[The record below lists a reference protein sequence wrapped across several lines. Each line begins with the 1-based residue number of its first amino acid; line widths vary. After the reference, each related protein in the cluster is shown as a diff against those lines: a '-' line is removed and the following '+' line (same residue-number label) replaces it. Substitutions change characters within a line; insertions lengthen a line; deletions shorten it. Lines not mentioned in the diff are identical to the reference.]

1 MNQPL
6 EPKAEYQRR
15 LAARQETVRRLD
27 AQDAL
32 FANLRLVVFLAAL
45 ALIAAAIWGD
55 ARLWVWL
62 ALPVLTFVGLV
73 VRHDRVIRARAR
85 ARTAAAFYGHGLA
98 RMDDRWAG
106 LGLSGEGLAPA
117 DHLCAPDLDL
127 VGRGSLFELMCLA
140 RTRAGQQTLAGWLCE
155 PADADEIR
163 ARQNAVDELRLRVDL
178 REDLAQFGQGL
189 REGVHPEVLAAW
201 ATAPQAFPVVR
212 ARAIAALLGAA
223 LVASFAMLLLGLATL
238 PFVVAV
244 AAAWALTRPLY
255 KGVRNAIAAID
266 EPKREL
272 AVLAMVLARLER
284 ETVASARLKAL
295 MARITSQGESASAC
309 IARLHRLATWHE
321 ARNNQLFMPVAA
333 LLLWDIQFA
342 CAFETWRK
350 RHGQHVSDWLQAV
363 GELEALC
370 SMSAY
375 AYEHPRD
382 PFPEIVEEG
391 PLFHG
396 DELGHPL
403 LPAATRVCNT
413 VRLDGATRMWVV
425 SGSNMSGKSTLLR
438 TAGINAVLAHM
449 GAPVCAKSLRISPL
463 TIGATLR
470 IQDSIHEGRSRFYAE
485 IKRLRAVM
493 DLTKGP
499 KPVLFLFDEILAGT
513 NSHDRQLGAEAIL
526 KGFLDAGAIGLV
538 TTHDLALARIADA
551 LASRTANVH
560 FEDHLEDG
568 KLVFDYRL
576 RSGVVQ
582 KSNALE
588 LMRAVGLDV

>member
-1 MNQPL
+1 MSQTV

-27 AQDAL
+27 KQDAL
-32 FANLRLVVFLAAL
+32 YANLRLVVFLAAL
-45 ALIAAAIWGD
+45 AIIAAAIWGD
-55 ARLWVWL
+55 DRLWVWL
-62 ALPVLTFVGLV
+62 AVPVLAFVVLV
-73 VRHDRVIRARAR
+73 VRHDRVIRARDR
-85 ARTAAAFYGHGLA
+85 ARIAIAFYEHGIA
-98 RMDDRWAG
+98 RIEDRWAG
-106 LGLSGEGLAPA
+106 MGLSGEGLAPT
-117 DHLCAPDLDL
+117 DHLCASDLDL

-140 RTRAGQQTLAGWLCE
+140 RTRAGQQALADWLCA
-155 PADADEIR
+155 PAEVDEIL
-163 ARQNAVDELRLRVDL
+163 ARQKAVDELRSRLDL
-178 REDLAQFGQGL
+178 REDLAQFGQGV
-189 REGVHPEVLAAW
+189 REGVHPEVLVAW
-201 ATAPQAFPVVR
+201 ATAPQAFCVAR
-212 ARAIAALLGAA
+212 ARAIATLVGAA
-223 LVASFAMLLLGLATL
+223 LVVSFVMLLLGVATF
-238 PFVVAV
+238 PFIAAIAV
-244 AAAWALTRPLY
+244 AWAVTRPLS

-284 ETVASARLKAL
+284 EPVASARLKAL
-295 MARITSQGESASAC
+295 MARITSQGQSASAC

-321 ARNNQLFMPVAA
+321 ARNNQLFTPVAA
-333 LLLWDIQFA
+333 LLLWDVQFA
-342 CAFETWRK
+342 CAFETWRT
-350 RHGQHVSDWLQAV
+350 RHGNHVSDWLNAV

-391 PLFHG
+391 PFFHG

-403 LPAATRVCNT
+403 LPSATRVCNG
-413 VRLDGATRMWVV
+413 VRLDATTRMWVV

-438 TAGINAVLAHM
+438 TVGINAVLAQM

-493 DLTKGP
+493 DLTKEA

-551 LASRTANVH
+551 LTSRAANVH